1 VPPEPLDLLH
11 LGHERVIGAYL
22 VDTTEG
28 LALFDCGPSTCVAVL
43 KERLGERGLELRDL
57 RHLLL
62 SHIHL
67 DHAGAAGVLVREH
80 PELQVHVSPVGAPH
94 LVDPTR
100 LEQSA
105 RRLYGDEFDTLWG
118 ELAPVPKENVHETG
132 DRVLELDCFPSPG
145 HASHHVCYL
154 DSDGTLYAGDAVGVR
169 IQPSR
174 FVLPPTP
181 PPEFDLAVW
190 ESTLDAIDRRAPERL
205 ALIHF
210 GVADSPPEHV
220 AELRR
225 RLRAWTSLVGEGA
238 SEEEFEAAGTAELGD
253 DAPPYVQAM
262 PLWQSYAGLRR
273 YWDKRQKPTP
283 ANEGSGAALP

>member
-1 VPPEPLDLLH
+1 VSPEPLDLLH
-11 LGHERVIGAYL
+11 LGRERVIGAYL
-22 VDTTEG
+22 LDTPDG
-28 LALFDCGPSTCVAVL
+28 PALFDCGPTTCVPAL
-43 KERLGERGLELRDL
+43 KAALQGRGLELHDVP
-57 RHLLL
+57 HLLL

-80 PELQVHVSPVGAPH
+80 PELQVHVSPIGAPH
-94 LVDPTR
+94 LVDPSR

-118 ELAPVPKENVHETG
+118 ELASVPQENVRETG
-132 DRVLELDCFPSPG
+132 DRVLGLDCFPSPG

-154 DSDGTLYAGDAVGVR
+154 DNDGTLYAGDAAGVR
-169 IQPSR
+169 IQPSA
-174 FVLPPTP
+174 FALPPTP

-190 ESTLDAIDRRAPERL
+190 ESTLDELERRAPERL

-210 GVADSPPEHV
+210 GVADDPSEHL

-225 RLRAWTSLVGEGA
+225 RLRCWTALVGDGA
-238 SEEEFEAAGTAELGD
+238 TEDEFEAAVLAELGD

-262 PLWQSYAGLRR
+262 PPWQSYAGLRR
-273 YWDKRQKPTP
+273 YWDKRRTET
-283 ANEGSGAALP
+283 A

>member
-11 LGHERVIGAYL
+11 LGRERVIGVYL
-22 VDTTEG
+22 LETPEG
-28 LALFDCGPSTCVAVL
+28 PALFDCGPSTCVPAL
-43 KERLGERGLELRDL
+43 KQALRERGLELQDVL
-57 RHLLL
+57 HLLL

-80 PELQVHVSPVGAPH
+80 PELQVHVSPIGAPH

-118 ELAPVPKENVHETG
+118 ELAPVPQANVRETG
-132 DRVLELDCFPSPG
+132 DRVLGFDCFPSPG

-154 DSDGTLYAGDAVGVR
+154 DRNGTLYSGDAAGVR
-169 IQPSR
+169 IQPSG

-181 PPEFDLAVW
+181 PPEFDLVAW
-190 ESTLDAIDRRAPERL
+190 ESTLDELERRSPARL

-210 GVADSPPEHV
+210 GVADDPREHL
-220 AELRR
+220 AELRQ
-225 RLRAWTSLVGEGA
+225 RLRAWTALVGEGA
-238 SEEEFEAAGTAELGD
+238 SEEEFEAAAIGELGE
-253 DAPPYVQAM
+253 DAPGYVQAM
-262 PLWQSYAGLRR
+262 PPWQSYAGLRR
-273 YWDKRQKPTP
+273 YWDKQRKPM
-283 ANEGSGAALP
+283 AAC

>member
-11 LGHERVIGAYL
+11 LGRERVIGVYL
-22 VDTTEG
+22 LETPEG
-28 LALFDCGPSTCVAVL
+28 PALFDCGPSTCVPAL
-43 KERLGERGLELRDL
+43 KQALRERGLELQDVL
-57 RHLLL
+57 HLLL

-80 PELQVHVSPVGAPH
+80 PELQVHVSPIGAPH

-118 ELAPVPKENVHETG
+118 ELAPVPQANVRETG
-132 DRVLELDCFPSPG
+132 DRVLGFDCFPSPG

-154 DSDGTLYAGDAVGVR
+154 DRNGTLYAGDAAGVR
-169 IQPSR
+169 IQPSG

-181 PPEFDLAVW
+181 PPEFDLVAW
-190 ESTLDAIDRRAPERL
+190 ESTLDELERRSPARL

-210 GVADSPPEHV
+210 GVADDPREHL
-220 AELRR
+220 AELRQ
-225 RLRAWTSLVGEGA
+225 RLRAWTALVGEGA
-238 SEEEFEAAGTAELGD
+238 SEEEFEAAAIGELGE
-253 DAPPYVQAM
+253 DAPGYVQAM
-262 PLWQSYAGLRR
+262 PPWQSYAGLRR
-273 YWDKRQKPTP
+273 YWDKQRKPM
-283 ANEGSGAALP
+283 AAC